1 MRISPVLRYASGSLI
16 VFTMDV
22 SQQCLPGPEDLSGIL
37 FDRTSAAVAVID
49 RNRRIKLVNPAFPA
63 VFGHPG
69 GVLHELPCG
78 NALGCC
84 HAVEENKPCGET
96 TGCAECPIQALL
108 CGPEAGETAKGLP
121 APASIALNRRFY
133 VAGMAVHK
141 HLKVSGSRIRRG
153 GESLAVVLIEDLTEL
168 EDKRER
174 LRSLSE
180 RDWVTGLLNPRLF
193 RLVGDSLLHN
203 ALRGNIALAVLVFE
217 INNFQDLAASRG
229 ARAGAYVLATVAAL
243 LRDNLRRSDTLTRI
257 DTAEFAL
264 VMECPSRDI
273 AETVTAKLYR
283 LITGHTFEFEGD
295 RIPVDVS
302 MGAATELEGTLEAML
317 KRAEERLYRTAQKD
331 RAPGKENLETA
342 P

>member
-1 MRISPVLRYASGSLI
+1 MNAS
-16 VFTMDV
+16 
-22 SQQCLPGPEDLSGIL
+22 QKRLPGPEDLSAFI

-49 RNRRIKLVNPAFPA
+49 LNRRIKLVNPAFST

-69 GVLHELPCG
+69 AVLRELPCG

-96 TGCAECPIQALL
+96 SGCPECPLHALL
-108 CGPEAGETAKGLP
+108 NASGPGMPAGDVESPAGTALD
-121 APASIALNRRFY
+121 RRFY
-133 VAGMAVHK
+133 VAGAPVHK
-141 HLKVSGSRIRRG
+141 HLRVSGSRMLRD
-153 GESLAVVLIEDLTEL
+153 GEALAVVLIEDLTEL
-168 EDKRER
+168 ASKRER

-180 RDWVTGLLNPRLF
+180 RDWITGLLNPRLF

-217 INNFQDLAASRG
+217 VDNFQELAASRG
-229 ARAGAYVLATVAAL
+229 PRAGAYVLAAIAAL
-243 LRDNLRRSDTLTRI
+243 LRDNLRRTDTLTRL

-273 AETVTAKLYR
+273 SETVAAKLGA
-283 LITGHTFEFEGD
+283 LIAGHAFEFEGE
-295 RIPVDVS
+295 RLPVQVS

-317 KRAEERLYRTAQKD
+317 KRAEETLFRSKMRDNTVGQ
-331 RAPGKENLETA
+331 GNLEKA